1 MSRTARFGILFVLLG
16 LVLAVAGIYVV
27 ANIVRQSL
35 TPLPVAT
42 PIPPVTEKVV
52 VTTHDV
58 TLGAVL
64 QAGDLAVVE
73 VPVELV
79 PLGVLRAPEE
89 VIGRMTKIPLV
100 SGEMILPHHLADPTN
115 VQRDL
120 AFVLGDD
127 QVLMAF
133 PAGDLLSQLYLLQPG
148 DLVDIL
154 ASFTVPVQN
163 DDLVVV
169 AEEDQQD
176 EEVLFTFDALQ
187 RVTISAVIVEIIE
200 TRSRSSSSSALAGDG
215 EEILAQG
222 TPQPTPTPAPSE
234 VDVQAILLA
243 LSPQDALVL
252 KHLKDSGAII
262 DIVLRA
268 PTSNQNFELDPVMP
282 DYMIDR
288 YRLEVER

>member
-16 LVLAVAGIYVV
+16 LILAVVGIVV
-27 ANIVRQSL
+27 VGNIVRQSL
-35 TPLPVAT
+35 APLPVAT

-79 PLGVLRAPEE
+79 PLGVMRSPEE
-89 VIGRMTKIPLV
+89 VVGRMTKIPLV
-100 SGEMILPHHLADPTN
+100 SGEMVLPHHLADPTN
-115 VQRDL
+115 VQHDL

-133 PAGDLLSQLYLLQPG
+133 PAGDLLSQLNLLQPG
-148 DLVDIL
+148 DLVDVL
-154 ASFTVPVQN
+154 ASFTAPVQR
-163 DDLVVV
+163 DDLVIVS
-169 AEEDQQD
+169 EEDQQE

-200 TRSRSSSSSALAGDG
+200 SRSRSSSSSALADGDVP
-215 EEILAQG
+215 IAQS

-234 VDVQAILLA
+234 VDVTAILLA

-268 PTSNQNFELDPVMP
+268 PTSIQSFELDPVMP

-288 YRLEVER
+288 YRLEVGR

>member
-16 LVLAVAGIYVV
+16 LVLAVIGIYVV

-64 QAGDLAVVE
+64 EAGDLAVVE

-79 PLGVLRAPEE
+79 PLGVMRAPEE
-89 VIGRMTKIPLV
+89 VIGRMSKIPLV

-154 ASFTVPVQN
+154 ASFSAPVQR

-200 TRSRSSSSSALAGDG
+200 TRSRSSSSSPLSGGD
-215 EEILAQG
+215 ETLLQG

-252 KHLKDSGAII
+252 KHLKDSGAVI

-282 DYMIDR
+282 DYLIDR
-288 YRLEVER
+288 YRLEVNR

>member
-16 LVLAVAGIYVV
+16 LVLAVVGIVV
-27 ANIVRQSL
+27 VGNIVRSSL
-35 TPLPVAT
+35 APLPVAT

-79 PLGVLRAPEE
+79 PLGVMRSPEE
-89 VIGRMTKIPLV
+89 VVGRMTKIPLV
-100 SGEMILPHHLADPTN
+100 SGEMVLPHHLADPTN
-115 VQRDL
+115 VQHDL

-133 PAGDLLSQLYLLQPG
+133 PAGDLLSQLNLLQPG
-148 DLVDIL
+148 DLVDVL
-154 ASFTVPVQN
+154 ASFTAPVQR
-163 DDLVVV
+163 DELVIV
-169 AEEDQQD
+169 ADEEDQE

-200 TRSRSSSSSALAGDG
+200 SRSRSSSSGALAGGDG
-215 EEILAQG
+215 PLAQG

-234 VDVQAILLA
+234 VDVNAILLA

-288 YRLEVER
+288 YRLEVDR